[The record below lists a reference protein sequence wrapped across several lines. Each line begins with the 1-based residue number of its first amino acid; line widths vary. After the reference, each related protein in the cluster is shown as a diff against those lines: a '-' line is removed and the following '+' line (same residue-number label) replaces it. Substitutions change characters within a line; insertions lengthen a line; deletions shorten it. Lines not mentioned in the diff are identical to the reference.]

1 MLFNPEESLS
11 FNGNTGPYLQYMGAR
26 ITSILAKAEESSTR
40 PAADAKATAGQLTA
54 PEEWELIK
62 TLGAFPDVLANA
74 AEHLDPSAVAL
85 YLYDIARIFG
95 KFYQQCPIL
104 TAETPA
110 LASARLY
117 LARCTLTVIKNAME
131 LVLIPYLPE
140 M

>member
-1 MLFNPEESLS
+1 MLAS
-11 FNGNTGPYLQYMGAR
+11 
-26 ITSILAKAEESSTR
+26 
-40 PAADAKATAGQLTA
+40 
-54 PEEWELIK
+54 
-62 TLGAFPDVLANA
+62 A

-117 LARCTLTVIKNAME
+117 LAHCTLTVIKNAME